1 VDGIE
6 SEQGSKLQVI
16 RLNMQ
21 DQPGRQLARQY
32 GALVTPTF
40 IYLDAQGVEQW
51 RQVGSIDA
59 ERVRASLGQP

>member
-6 SEQGSKLQVI
+6 RAQNEKLLVI

-21 DQPGRQLARQY
+21 DQAGRELAQRY

-40 IYLDAQGVEQW
+40 IYFDGQGIEQW

-59 ERVRASLGQP
+59 ERVQESLDHP